1 VLLTTTK
8 VRNLLRFLRFYLTF
22 NLSHTFDEDWERMFN
37 INVWSGVRLTRTYM
51 RSMLQKGRG
60 RVIFIS
66 SEVAL
71 RPMAAMAHYSA
82 SKATQLSISRS
93 LAELTK
99 GTAVTVN
106 CVLPGPT
113 ETENLKAFIKSVNP
127 ESSYVEAERKFMAE
141 NRPSSLIYRLA
152 KPAEVANVVAFLA
165 SDRAAVINGASI
177 RAEGG
182 TVQTIA

>member
-1 VLLTTTK
+1 MLLTTTK

-93 LAELTK
+93 LAELTQ
-99 GTAVTVN
+99 GPVAV
-106 CVLPGPT
+106 LYG
-113 ETENLKAFIKSVNP
+113 
-127 ESSYVEAERKFMAE
+127 
-141 NRPSSLIYRLA
+141 
-152 KPAEVANVVAFLA
+152 
-165 SDRAAVINGASI
+165 SI
-177 RAEGG
+177 
-182 TVQTIA
+182 